1 MAKKREK
8 RPVDNVTRKQSIK
21 RSRKDRENKTAS
33 NGRGYEIAGIV
44 IVALTVICVCGLFNL
59 NVGYVGLY
67 FAKVMTYIFGYGV
80 WPVLII
86 SFLWGWYTARDHR
99 IVPLNIRSF
108 GIVLAIVSICA
119 IIHHIFVPVGQELL
133 PENIDN
139 GGGILGGLSLFSVRK
154 VFGVTG
160 SLIFYFALAIC
171 STIMVTGWS
180 LSGGIKMT
188 EDSIKRQRDR
198 LAKGKEDAKQK
209 RTQEEIMDDRATA
222 VAVAPM
228 TDAATSSLNE
238 DLKTELPPPLPMDFN
253 TPIQHLDKSPDD
265 EGKVEAAIKEAK
277 AAIALNEKEIW
288 GITSGGKQ
296 LYNQAE
302 EIDFEPVGEEREA
315 IHDFS
320 YADYRKQE
328 IFADYQDENP
338 NGPST
343 IITRTKTA
351 VERLEEKE
359 LALKAESLIQREKD
373 DFIFTESKSEDID
386 DSADNSG
393 NEEFTLTENGSTE
406 DFTPSE
412 SGSTAVDLSSDE
424 PEQETAPIEE
434 PEKNELPIIE
444 YSNNSVVTND
454 DETVFSGDAANTDDI
469 EQQIITPPELDELA
483 DNLGDIYSNADS
495 TEEDYVV
502 AAAEDNG
509 NSSGADSLNSAEET
523 AQTELMNA
531 AERPHYIMPR
541 VTAILSKLDRS
552 HSEDLRQE
560 INNKAEILSKTM
572 ADFKVN
578 ATIVNACHG
587 PAVTRFEVSP
597 APGVKVSKITN
608 LADDL
613 ALALAAVSVRI
624 EPIPG
629 KSAVGIEVPN
639 TELEGVGLRDVLEH
653 PSFADA
659 KSKLTCGI
667 GMDISGEPVY
677 ADISAMPHLLVA
689 GATGSGKS
697 VCINTLITSILFKAT
712 PDEVKFILIDPKT
725 VELSNYNGIPHLMIP
740 VVTDMK
746 KAASA
751 LNWAVQ
757 EMEKRYAKMAAS
769 GVRNMAG
776 YNEIAKTE
784 GWDLLPSIVIIID
797 ELADLMMVAPK
808 DVEDAIC
815 RIAQK
820 ARAAGIHLVL
830 ATQRPSVDVITGII
844 KANIPSRISFAVSS
858 QIDSRTI
865 LDASGAEKLLG
876 KGDML
881 FSPVGTSKPK
891 RVQGAFISDAEVER
905 LIDFIKSQGQQ
916 AEINQELVD
925 FTESDKAQAEGE
937 KAEQEEEWKD
947 ELLDK
952 AVELVLSSGTAS
964 TSYIQRRL
972 RIGYS
977 RAARIIDMMEEL
989 GIIGPSV
996 AGNKPRE
1003 ILMTM
1008 DEARDVLS

>member
-1 MAKKREK
+1 M
-8 RPVDNVTRKQSIK
+8 
-21 RSRKDRENKTAS
+21 
-33 NGRGYEIAGIV
+33 
-44 IVALTVICVCGLFNL
+44 
-59 NVGYVGLY
+59 
-67 FAKVMTYIFGYGV
+67 
-80 WPVLII
+80 
-86 SFLWGWYTARDHR
+86 
-99 IVPLNIRSF
+99 
-108 GIVLAIVSICA
+108 
-119 IIHHIFVPVGQELL
+119 
-133 PENIDN
+133 
-139 GGGILGGLSLFSVRK
+139 
-154 VFGVTG
+154 
-160 SLIFYFALAIC
+160 
-171 STIMVTGWS
+171 ST
-180 LSGGIKMT
+180 
-188 EDSIKRQRDR
+188 
-198 LAKGKEDAKQK
+198 
-209 RTQEEIMDDRATA
+209 
-222 VAVAPM
+222 
-228 TDAATSSLNE
+228 N
-238 DLKTELPPPLPMDFN
+238 
-253 TPIQHLDKSPDD
+253 
-265 EGKVEAAIKEAK
+265 
-277 AAIALNEKEIW
+277 
-288 GITSGGKQ
+288 
-296 LYNQAE
+296 
-302 EIDFEPVGEEREA
+302 
-315 IHDFS
+315 
-320 YADYRKQE
+320 
-328 IFADYQDENP
+328 
-338 NGPST
+338 
-343 IITRTKTA
+343 A
-351 VERLEEKE
+351 VERPK
-359 LALKAESLIQREKD
+359 
-373 DFIFTESKSEDID
+373 
-386 DSADNSG
+386 
-393 NEEFTLTENGSTE
+393 
-406 DFTPSE
+406 
-412 SGSTAVDLSSDE
+412 
-424 PEQETAPIEE
+424 
-434 PEKNELPIIE
+434 
-444 YSNNSVVTND
+444 
-454 DETVFSGDAANTDDI
+454 
-469 EQQIITPPELDELA
+469 
-483 DNLGDIYSNADS
+483 
-495 TEEDYVV
+495 YV
-502 AAAEDNG
+502 
-509 NSSGADSLNSAEET
+509 
-523 AQTELMNA
+523 
-531 AERPHYIMPR
+531 MPR
-541 VTAILSKLDRS
+541 VTELLSKMDRS
-552 HSEDLRQE
+552 RSEDLIQE

-578 ATIVNACHG
+578 AKIVNACHG

-639 TELEGVGLRDVLEH
+639 AELEGVGLREVLEH
-653 PSFADA
+653 PGFAAA

-667 GMDISGEPVY
+667 GKDISGDPVFV
-677 ADISAMPHLLVA
+677 DISAMPHLLVA

-865 LDASGAEKLLG
+865 LDTSGAEKLLG

-881 FSPVGTSKPK
+881 FSPVGISKPK
-891 RVQGAFISDAEVER
+891 RVQGAFISDSEVER
-905 LIDFIKSQGQQ
+905 LIELIKSQGQE

-925 FTESDKAQAEGE
+925 FTESEKAQDDKE
-937 KAEQEEEWKD
+937 KSEPEDNWKD

-952 AVELVLSSGTAS
+952 AVELVLSSETAS

-1008 DEARDVLS
+1008 DEAREVLNS